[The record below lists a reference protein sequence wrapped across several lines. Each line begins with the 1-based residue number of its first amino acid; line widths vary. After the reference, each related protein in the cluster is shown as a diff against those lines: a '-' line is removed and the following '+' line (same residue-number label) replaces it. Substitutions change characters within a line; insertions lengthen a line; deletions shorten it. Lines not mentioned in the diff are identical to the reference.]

1 MPRQIKIDVLDQDFS
16 IAGPKL
22 KNTSQA
28 KRILNKNNLSSKL
41 NTKKSGTA
49 FDIMLSN
56 MGVTIEA
63 MDEEDFSFKNDE
75 KNIELLL
82 NPRILQ
88 KNSFKKLKNK
98 QLRIE
103 DKFSNEDDPF
113 YELDDPR
120 DLNETR
126 QKNVN
131 TIDQSE
137 ALSDIAKEIFSFNL
151 SNDTAVK
158 QFRSL
163 E

>member
-1 MPRQIKIDVLDQDFS
+1 M
-16 IAGPKL
+16 
-22 KNTSQA
+22 
-28 KRILNKNNLSSKL
+28 
-41 NTKKSGTA
+41 
-49 FDIMLSN
+49 
-56 MGVTIEA
+56 
-63 MDEEDFSFKNDE
+63 
-75 KNIELLL
+75 
-82 NPRILQ
+82 
-88 KNSFKKLKNK
+88 KNK

-131 TIDQSE
+131 TIDESE

>member
-1 MPRQIKIDVLDQDFS
+1 MPRQIKIDVLDQDYS

-28 KRILNKNNLSSKL
+28 KRILNKNKLSSQL
-41 NTKKSGTA
+41 DTKKAGTA
-49 FDIMLSN
+49 LDIMLSN
-56 MGVTIEA
+56 IGITIEA
-63 MDEEDFSFKNDE
+63 MDEEDFSFKDYE
-75 KNIELLL
+75 KNTELLQ
-82 NPRILQ
+82 NPNILQ
-88 KNSFKKLKNK
+88 KHSFKKLKNK

-131 TIDQSE
+131 TIDESE
-137 ALSDIAKEIFSFNL
+137 ALSDIAKEIFSSNL